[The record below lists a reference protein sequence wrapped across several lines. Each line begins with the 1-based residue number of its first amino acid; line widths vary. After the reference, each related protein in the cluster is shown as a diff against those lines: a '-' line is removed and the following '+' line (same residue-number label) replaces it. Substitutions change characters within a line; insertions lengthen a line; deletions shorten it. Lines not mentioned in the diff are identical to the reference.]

1 MRVTSLAS
9 GSSGNALLV
18 EAGPGRRTRLLV
30 DAGLSGNILIER
42 RRKAGTHPTQLQG
55 VLVTH
60 EHSDHIIGLP
70 VLTKRYAIPIIS
82 APYTLAAI
90 EQSLASTW
98 LDETE
103 QGDRKGSPLLWTNRS
118 PKVVDSEQGGRGE
131 LGDQSELG
139 EDSELGE
146 HKQGDQSEPGEDSQ
160 QSDRGVLGDH
170 SDQGDHKGSPLLWTG
185 FARSAKVAEDKPYT
199 CPPDRVPL
207 LWTSFANL
215 EDTPNI
221 NTQNMQDEAE
231 IMSGEQASG
240 NGVQHG
246 AWLGQD
252 QQYLS
257 TRQDDTY
264 MHELHLKY
272 NKPWGETIS
281 YMDTLAMPLQP
292 GSRCQIGDIEVISF
306 PVSHDA
312 LAPCGYLLSAG
323 GCRVCIVIDSGEVTP
338 IMLEAMHHA
347 DLLVLESNHDRERLL
362 RGPYPYHLKMRILS
376 PTGHLSNDQ
385 AADAVLHTWRTDSVR
400 WLWLSHLSRTNNTPK
415 LALKSM
421 LARLEAARANLDQVH
436 ISVLPPGMGNV
447 WDSTQLW
454 EIPALWEMPV

>member
-30 DAGLSGNILIER
+30 DAGLPGKILIER
-42 RRKAGTHPTQLQG
+42 LRRAGTHPTQLQG

-70 VLTKRYAIPIIS
+70 VLRKRYAIPVIT
-82 APYTLAAI
+82 APDTLAAI

-98 LDETE
+98 LDEWVPTTE
-103 QGDRKGSPLLWTNRS
+103 DLSKQGDLKGSPLQYTNRS
-118 PKVVDSEQGGRGE
+118 QKVVYGERGDQSDQGEDKPSPLPWTDRLPKVVDSEQGEDGE
-131 LGDQSELG
+131 
-139 EDSELGE
+139 
-146 HKQGDQSEPGEDSQ
+146 QGDQGN
-160 QSDRGVLGDH
+160 RGG
-170 SDQGDHKGSPLLWTG
+170 QGDHKGSPLLWTG
-185 FARSAKVAEDKPYT
+185 FARSPKVAEDKPS
-199 CPPDRVPL
+199 PL
-207 LWTSFANL
+207 LYADQLPKAVLST
-215 EDTPNI
+215 
-221 NTQNMQDEAE
+221 QDEVE
-231 IMSGEQASG
+231 IMSGEKASG
-240 NGVQHG
+240 NGFQCGVG
-246 AWLGQD
+246 
-252 QQYLS
+252 
-257 TRQDDTY
+257 
-264 MHELHLKY
+264 
-272 NKPWGETIS
+272 GEMVS

-306 PVSHDA
+306 PVPHDA

-338 IMLEAMHHA
+338 IMLEAMQHA

-362 RGPYPYHLKMRILS
+362 RGPYPHHLKMRILS

-454 EIPALWEMPV
+454 ESPALWDMPL

>member
-42 RRKAGTHPTQLQG
+42 LRQAGTHPTQLQG

-70 VLTKRYAIPIIS
+70 VLTKRYAIPVIT
-82 APYTLAAI
+82 APDTLAAI
-90 EQSLASTW
+90 EQNLASTW
-98 LDETE
+98 LDEWTPTTGDLSK
-103 QGDRKGSPLLWTNRS
+103 QGDRKQGEDKPSPLLWTDRL
-118 PKVVDSEQGGRGE
+118 PKVVYSERGDHS
-131 LGDQSELG
+131 DQG
-139 EDSELGE
+139 EDG
-146 HKQGDQSEPGEDSQ
+146 GQS
-160 QSDRGVLGDH
+160 DH
-170 SDQGDHKGSPLLWTG
+170 SDQGDHKGSPLLWTNWPPKAVYCEQG
-185 FARSAKVAEDKPYT
+185 EDGEQSDRGEQGDHKGYT

-207 LWTSFANL
+207 LYAK
-215 EDTPNI
+215 
-221 NTQNMQDEAE
+221 
-231 IMSGEQASG
+231 EQAPG
-240 NGVQHG
+240 NGIQGG
-246 AWLGQD
+246 AWLGWLRRAQP
-252 QQYLS
+252 
-257 TRQDDTY
+257 
-264 MHELHLKY
+264 LHFTHDKT
-272 NKPWGETIS
+272 WGETIS

-323 GCRVCIVIDSGEVTP
+323 GCRVCIAIDSGEVTP

-362 RGPYPYHLKMRILS
+362 RGPYPYHLKMRILG

-421 LARLEAARANLDQVH
+421 LARLEAAKANLDQVH

-454 EIPALWEMPV
+454 ESPSLWEMPLS